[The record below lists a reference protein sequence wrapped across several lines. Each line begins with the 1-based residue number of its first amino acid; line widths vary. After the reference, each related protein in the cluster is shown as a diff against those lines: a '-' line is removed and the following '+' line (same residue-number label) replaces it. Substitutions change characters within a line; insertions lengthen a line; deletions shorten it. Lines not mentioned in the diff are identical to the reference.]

1 MKSLYPAFISVL
13 VLFILITFDLLTIK
27 RILDYPL
34 LANIS
39 TILFGIVMFLAQIL
53 IALKFFKLSEIGF
66 TSKNLFLTFV
76 YGLVL
81 VIPFFVFRQLYFPQQ
96 FNPNL
101 NLNFI
106 LIAVPLLL
114 IFALVEEL
122 VFRGI
127 LFTTINKWKGAE
139 VALFTSSVAFGLFHL
154 ITPMMGVSSINTALG
169 YTTTQIGIGT
179 LFLGLSYGMIYY
191 RSGNLIGTAIVHFI
205 YNLTN
210 VFYTLKPSQELNLPD
225 SAYSLSFG
233 LFVFTPLGIDY
244 LHSKLSKK
252 DKPAKFSWS
261 IYLAWIFVFI
271 FLFFLGSDL
280 LTDLKIME

>member
-1 MKSLYPAFISVL
+1 MKPLYPAFISVFAL
-13 VLFILITFDLLTIK
+13 LILITFDLLTIK
-27 RILDYPL
+27 PIVDHPL

-39 TILFGIVMFLAQIL
+39 TILFGVVMLLAQIL
-53 IALKFFKLSEIGF
+53 IALKFIKLSEIGF

-76 YGLVL
+76 YGLVMI
-81 VIPFFVFRQLYFPQQ
+81 IPFFGFRQLYFPQQ
-96 FNPNL
+96 FNSSL
-101 NLNFI
+101 D
-106 LIAVPLLL
+106 LIFVLVAVPLLL

-139 VALFTSSVAFGLFHL
+139 VALFTSSIAFGLFHL

-169 YTTTQIGIGT
+169 YSTTQIGIGA

-191 RSGNLIGTAIVHFI
+191 RSGNLIGTAIIHFI

-210 VFYTLKPSQELNLPD
+210 VFYTLKPGQELHLPD
-225 SAYSLSFG
+225 SAYTISFG
-233 LFVFTPLGIDY
+233 LFVFIPLVIDY

-271 FLFFLGSDL
+271 FLFFFGTDL
-280 LTDLKIME
+280 LTDLKIIE